1 MRSRIPIEG
10 NTRSPAGKW
19 NGVHHSESATPE
31 TSRSAPVAMPPDKT
45 KATAGNGGESQDIKA
60 SDLLQ
65 SSLPDGPD
73 FCRDQLTRIE
83 TILDCILRGLAP
95 LAGAR

>member
-1 MRSRIPIEG
+1 VRPTA

-31 TSRSAPVAMPPDKT
+31 TSRSAPEAMPPDKT

-60 SDLLQ
+60 SDLLL
-65 SSLPDGPD
+65 SSLPDVPD
-73 FCRDQLTRIE
+73 IGAQLGRIE
-83 TILDCILRGLAP
+83 TILDRIIGSLERSL
-95 LAGAR
+95 LVGAR